1 MQRHLNIFI
10 FLLIPAISTAQSP
23 KADSI
28 RRVLA
33 TLPVNGDQAQMQ
45 SRADAAYALG
55 VELHR
60 QQQFEQSRT
69 FYREALPFYLKKQEP
84 KPIANTFSAIGF
96 SYQFQGRFPE
106 ALDTFL
112 IGLKYYEAAR
122 DTGKMA
128 QIATSISNIYFE
140 MPEQRDKALQ
150 YAWLCMDITAKAHRL
165 HGLCA
170 CTHLTGTIYT
180 QSGQL
185 DSAEFY
191 IRKSL
196 ELLETQPD
204 LPGLVTVYLALARL
218 EEKRKHYDLENQW
231 LQKALQTQQ
240 QYPNGVSVYEQTN
253 LLLAFAN
260 AGLNRY
266 QPREVSAWLA
276 KVTPLMPDIQDITY
290 YERFYEANSRLAEME
305 NRPADALRF
314 YKLQMAAGDSSRNEE
329 NTRRMTQIQM
339 NFDFEKKEAA
349 ASALQQQELALRDAR
364 TRQQQLLFSL
374 IILLVAGGGGFGFY
388 YYRQQ
393 QQRRRTELE
402 LANLRAQ
409 INPHFIF
416 NCLNSIYRY
425 TKERDTD
432 TAGIYLQ
439 KFSSLLRFVLENSR
453 KAKITLAK
461 DLETLQLYVDIESL
475 RFKNKLRYT
484 LEIDPEIDPTF
495 TEIPGMLL
503 QPHVENAIWHGLMHR
518 KTGGQIN
525 VRIRQSGETLL
536 HVEIEDDGV
545 GRAASAARSPYPSSR
560 SLGQKITSERLKAAG
575 KLAQSEIIDLL
586 DEQGNAKGTRVVLQI
601 PL

>member
-1 MQRHLNIFI
+1 MLRHLNII
-10 FLLIPAISTAQSP
+10 TFLLIPVISTAQSP
-23 KADSI
+23 RADSI
-28 RRVLA
+28 RRAMEAMRV
-33 TLPVNGDQAQMQ
+33 TGDAAQLQA
-45 SRADAAYALG
+45 RADAAYALG

-60 QQQFEQSRT
+60 QKAYEQSRE
-69 FYREALPFYLKKQEP
+69 FYRQALPFYLKKQEP

-112 IGLKYYEAAR
+112 LGLKYYELAR

-128 QIATSISNIYFE
+128 QTATSLSNIYGE

-150 YAWLCMDITAKAHRL
+150 YARFCMDITAQARRL

-180 QSGQL
+180 QAGQL

-196 ELLETQPD
+196 LLLETKPD

-218 EEKRKHYDLENQW
+218 EEKRRQFDLELQW

-240 QYPNGVSVYEQTN
+240 QYPDGVSSYEQAN
-253 LLLAFAN
+253 LFLAFAN
-260 AGLNRY
+260 AGLNRQ
-266 QPREVSAWLA
+266 QPREVMTWLT
-276 KVTPLMPDIQDITY
+276 KVTPLMPEIQDITY
-290 YERFYEANSRLAEME
+290 YERFYESNSRLAEME

-314 YKLQMAAGDSSRNEE
+314 YKLQMAARDSSRNED

-339 NFDFEKKEAA
+339 NHDFEKKEAA
-349 ASALQQQELALRDAR
+349 LTAQQQQELALRDAR

-374 IILLVAGGGGFGFY
+374 LLLVVAGGGGFGFF

-425 TKERDTD
+425 TKERDTE

-439 KFSSLLRFVLENSR
+439 KFSSLLRLVLDNSR
-453 KAKITLAK
+453 KEKITLAK

-475 RFKNKLRYT
+475 RFKNKLQYQ

-503 QPHVENAIWHGLMHR
+503 QPHVENAIWHGLMP
-518 KTGGQIN
+518 KSTGGQIT
-525 VRIRQSGETLL
+525 VRIRQAGEILL

-545 GRAASAARSPYPSSR
+545 GRAVSAARSPYPASR
-560 SLGQKITSERLKAAG
+560 SLGQKITDERLKAAG
-575 KLAQSEIIDLL
+575 KLAKSEIVDLFS
-586 DEQGNAKGTRVVLQI
+586 DQGNAAGTRVVLQI